1 MYPHE
6 RSLVKRL
13 ENKPFVLLG
22 INSDPD
28 KAKLKEVLNKEQITW
43 RSWWDG
49 GDTSGPIA
57 RKWNVQGWPTVYV
70 LDAKGIIRYR
80 DVHGKELDTA
90 VDALVKEIET
100 RRAKGEAARLV
111 YEAMV
116 KELHEGRGQ
125 VNADRLYL
133 WSRRWMEAQRDVS
146 PKKADQVAALEAHR
160 DRMKDLR
167 KTTEQRYKA
176 GQGSHAEV
184 LSVDFYIAEAE
195 LWLTEAT
202 KAK

>member
-22 INSDPD
+22 INSDSD
-28 KAKLKEVLNKEQITW
+28 KEKLKEVLKKEEITW

-49 GDTSGPIA
+49 GDTNGPIA

-70 LDAKGIIRYR
+70 LDVKGIIRYR

-100 RRAKGEAARLV
+100 RRAKVEAARLV

-116 KELHEGRGQ
+116 KELHESRGQ

-133 WSRRWMEAQRDVS
+133 WSRRWMEAQRDAS
-146 PKKADQVAALEAHR
+146 PVPR
-160 DRMKDLR
+160 RR
-167 KTTEQRYKA
+167 I
-176 GQGSHAEV
+176 GSPRWRHIG
-184 LSVDFYIAEAE
+184 IA
-195 LWLTEAT
+195 
-202 KAK
+202 